1 MYGVPYPRLQVI
13 GSCPHTTYLYLL
25 RYLNRRTGRAD
36 LCPWKV
42 GQRAPTASFVNGS
55 RPGLP
60 GASRGE
66 AAGFLHVLQGS
77 SAGCVP
83 PAGLDLAVFGVFSAA
98 PVSVELSPLRIPA
111 RRRTAA
117 IQEHYCRGTRR
128 SPGSPTNWP
137 RSLVSFLSKCAV
149 RRTTCPRFH
158 EGGWMGG
165 RPTASDRAI
174 TPPCCAA
181 APRDALN
188 LTPASLAGNG
198 IDATQPTSAHVRQ
211 SSPGETCT
219 SCTVSDDGPS
229 LFSPGRL
236 LLAPCP
242 VVT

>member
-1 MYGVPYPRLQVI
+1 MLLLTVEKESGVYGVPYPRLQVI

-98 PVSVELSPLRIPA
+98 PVSVELSPPPDSSETEDGSHPRALLPWDSPKSGFAHQLAAVTCLLPVQVCRSADDMSPFPRGGVDGRTPHCLRPCHN
-111 RRRTAA
+111 AA
-117 IQEHYCRGTRR
+117 MLCCSSQRR
-128 SPGSPTNWP
+128 S
-137 RSLVSFLSKCAV
+137 
-149 RRTTCPRFH
+149 
-158 EGGWMGG
+158 
-165 RPTASDRAI
+165 
-174 TPPCCAA
+174 
-181 APRDALN
+181 
-188 LTPASLAGNG
+188 
-198 IDATQPTSAHVRQ
+198 
-211 SSPGETCT
+211 
-219 SCTVSDDGPS
+219 
-229 LFSPGRL
+229 
-236 LLAPCP
+236 
-242 VVT
+242 